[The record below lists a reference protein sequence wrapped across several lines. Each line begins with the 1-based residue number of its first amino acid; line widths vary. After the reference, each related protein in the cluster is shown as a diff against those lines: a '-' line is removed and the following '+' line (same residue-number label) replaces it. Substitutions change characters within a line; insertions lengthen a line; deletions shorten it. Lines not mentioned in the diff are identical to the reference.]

1 MKINGSAVADGAA
14 ADGAATTATATAA
27 TATATATATE
37 TKISKQCFLECILFG
52 LSWTIYCT
60 IQYQCAI
67 VSKLILIT
75 MFIYGISY
83 GLLRHFAN
91 HQLSLQPKLSS
102 WVVVTS
108 TTDTDADADTDT
120 GTEATTFTDNNTVAA
135 NAEAANAAAK
145 KQKNRQKQKLK
156 KQKQNAALASEWR
169 SRLLAIINA
178 IILIYGCIY
187 CFMEWSSYIPESE
200 GWVVLTDS
208 LDSLDSLDPAEA
220 NSFNNLRSNNPVIFY
235 ASLFLGYLQWDIIW
249 LIYHRKDSQSTH
261 EIVGTFIHHIIFISI
276 SQFVLCG
283 TYFRKPFAWLSL
295 TELSTPFLHIRW
307 LLAATGNKDN
317 YNNLYYYISLLFAI
331 TFILTR
337 VIGYGLGLIDIW
349 ITGYKYWY
357 NIYGLKYGV
366 IIGLHIG
373 YILNLFWSI
382 KVISALIRAITTKSE
397 NSKKSK
403 NSNSKIS
410 TNNSKKSN

>member
-14 ADGAATTATATAA
+14 ADGAATTATATA
-27 TATATATATE
+27 ATATATE

-75 MFIYGISY
+75 MLLYSISY
-83 GLLRHFAN
+83 SILRHFAN

-108 TTDTDADADTDT
+108 TTDADADTDT
-120 GTEATTFTDNNTVAA
+120 DTDATTCTDNNTVAA

-208 LDSLDSLDPAEA
+208 LDSLDSLDSDPAEA

-295 TELSTPFLHIRW
+295 TELSTPFLLVLFI
-307 LLAATGNKDN
+307 L
-317 YNNLYYYISLLFAI
+317 LLFI
-331 TFILTR
+331 N
-337 VIGYGLGLIDIW
+337 G
-349 ITGYKYWY
+349 
-357 NIYGLKYGV
+357 NIP
-366 IIGLHIG
+366 
-373 YILNLFWSI
+373 I
-382 KVISALIRAITTKSE
+382 K
-397 NSKKSK
+397 
-403 NSNSKIS
+403 
-410 TNNSKKSN
+410 

>member
-27 TATATATATE
+27 TTATATAATATATATE

-75 MFIYGISY
+75 MLLYSISY
-83 GLLRHFAN
+83 SILRHFAN

-108 TTDTDADADTDT
+108 TTDTDADTD
-120 GTEATTFTDNNTVAA
+120 ATTCTDNNTDT
-135 NAEAANAAAK
+135 AAK
-145 KQKNRQKQKLK
+145 KQKLK